1 MMDMKVFVVGAN
13 GQIGKQ
19 LVHLLQ
25 NSKEHT
31 VRAMVRSKEQAEAFK
46 QEGIE
51 VVVADLEG
59 SVPDLVTAAKGCE
72 AIVFAAGSGG
82 HTGADKTLLVDL
94 EGAARTIEA
103 AQQLSVKQFVMV
115 SAIHANQRAKWTRI
129 QHYMVAKHHADRLLQ
144 ESGVPYTIVRPGGL
158 LNEPAIGK
166 ISMASDIE
174 RSTIPRADVAEVLYE
189 VLGKEQM
196 YNQAFD
202 VVSGDDSIEEA
213 VEQF

>member
-1 MMDMKVFVVGAN
+1 MEVKVFVVGAN

-19 LVHLLQ
+19 LVQLLQ
-25 NSKEHT
+25 GAKEHS
-31 VRAMVRSKEQAEAFK
+31 VRAMVRSEEQAESFK

-51 VVVADLEG
+51 AVIADLEG
-59 SVPDLVTAAKGCE
+59 SVSDIVTAAKGCE

-115 SAIHANQRAKWTRI
+115 SAIHANQRDKWTRI

-166 ISMASDIE
+166 ISIASDIE
-174 RSTIPRADVAEVLYE
+174 RSTIPRADVAAVLYE

-202 VVSGDDSIEEA
+202 VVSGDDPIEEA

>member
-1 MMDMKVFVVGAN
+1 MEVKVFVVGAN

-19 LVHLLQ
+19 LVQLLQ
-25 NSKEHT
+25 GAKEYS
-31 VRAMVRSKEQAEAFK
+31 VRAMVRSEEQAESFK

-51 VVVADLEG
+51 AVIADLEG
-59 SVPDLVTAAKGCE
+59 SVSDIVTAAKGCE

-115 SAIHANQRAKWTRI
+115 SAIHANQRDKWTRI

-166 ISMASDIE
+166 ISIASDIE
-174 RSTIPRADVAEVLYE
+174 RSTIPRADVAAVLYE

-202 VVSGDDSIEEA
+202 VVSGDDPIEEA